1 MPTIRSGEIPRP
13 LERRGVVV
21 ERSGDELKMDCP
33 VCGDT
38 RKRLFFNVVKFK
50 GYCQHECGGFSTR
63 RFFKTFGLVDLDV
76 AELLELSLGADT
88 AVKEKTPGTAFPISS
103 AVFAWYHTDG
113 RAYLEKRGVT
123 HDQARRHMLT
133 YVPTCVRHKDAYDL
147 TCTSCYC
154 RQRVVIP
161 IIKVGFIARDVTG
174 ESFLKDKTLP
184 GSKVRTTLYG
194 IERFRGRRA
203 VLVEGVWD
211 YYALEGE
218 LPALATFGCALSET
232 QLQILLA
239 AGVDEVVFLWDGD
252 KPGRDAAERAAE
264 RIKERVRVRIAEL
277 PDGKD
282 PDELPI
288 PHVKAIVARALPY
301 GGLQQQ
307 LTRAGLLARRRRRG
321 AR

>member
-1 MPTIRSGEIPRP
+1 
-13 LERRGVVV
+13 
-21 ERSGDELKMDCP
+21 
-33 VCGDT
+33 
-38 RKRLFFNVVKFK
+38 
-50 GYCQHECGGFSTR
+50 
-63 RFFKTFGLVDLDV
+63 VDLDASSRDDV
-76 AELLELSLGADT
+76 AEMLERSLGTDATD
-88 AVKEKTPGTAFPISS
+88 KEKPPGTAFPISS
-103 AVFAWYHTDG
+103 AVFAWWHKDS

-123 HDQARRHMLT
+123 RDQARRHMLT
-133 YVPTCVRHKDAYDL
+133 YVPTCVRHQDKFDL

-154 RQRVVIP
+154 RQRVVVP
-161 IIKVGFIARDVTG
+161 IIRVGFIARDVTG

-203 VLVEGVWD
+203 ILVEGVWD

-252 KPGRDAAERAAE
+252 TPGRDAAERVAE
-264 RIKERVRVRIAEL
+264 RIKERVRVRVAEL

-307 LTRAGLLARRRRRG
+307 LTRAGLLARRRRRV
-321 AR
+321 R